1 MNGITAEHVERYLK
15 ETQPERDPLLQRLE
29 REAAERDIP
38 IIGPVAGRF
47 LFAIAKLGRARRV
60 LEAGAAIGY
69 STLWFAR
76 ATEPWGGS
84 IVTLEADPE
93 MAELARRNLEEAGV
107 LDRVE
112 VRVGDALASLDEL
125 HGPFDLVF
133 IDHEKEQ
140 YRPFLE
146 RVLPKLEPGSVI
158 LADNVLRR
166 GRVAQAPQPE
176 DDGMVQAMREFN
188 AFVMSHPQLET
199 VIVPLRDGISL
210 SIKRAA

>member
-47 LFAIAKLGRARRV
+47 LFAIAKLARAQRV

-93 MAELARRNLEEAGV
+93 MAELAQRNLEEAGV

-112 VRVGDALASLDEL
+112 VRVGDALVSLDEL